1 MDRKYVAAL
10 ILGVAIGGLL
20 ASMGREPVVAA
31 EATAAATSAPSAAPL
46 QVVAYASG
54 LTGFFDPTEKKLYLY
69 GADLK
74 TPFMTAEIDELG
86 KPLKVTQLAK

>member
-1 MDRKYVAAL
+1 MDRKYIAAL
-10 ILGVAIGGLL
+10 LLGVAVGGLL
-20 ASMGREPVVAA
+20 TSAGREPVIAA
-31 EATAAATSAPSAAPL
+31 EATTPAASAAPL

-54 LTGFFDPTEKKLYLY
+54 LTGFFDPAEKKLYLY

-86 KPLKVTQLAK
+86 KPLKVTQLVK

>member
-1 MDRKYVAAL
+1 MDRKYLAAL
-10 ILGVAIGGLL
+10 LLGVAVGGLL
-20 ASMGREPVVAA
+20 MSTGREPVVAA
-31 EATAAATSAPSAAPL
+31 EGAVPAATAPPL

-54 LTGFFDPTEKKLYLY
+54 LTGFFDPAERKLYLY
-69 GADLK
+69 GADVK